1 MNDMW
6 SCQVVTYRKQK
17 TKEYIKCLAL
27 NSIWLREKKQLFGH
41 LQEGLITRS
50 GHYERVDW
58 MLGVPHTD
66 YHYM

>member
-1 MNDMW
+1 M
-6 SCQVVTYRKQK
+6 SGLKQYLTEK
-17 TKEYIKCLAL
+17 
-27 NSIWLREKKQLFGH
+27 KKQLFGH

-58 MLGVPHTD
+58 MLGVPHTG